1 MKTTTR
7 IITAALLHVAAL
19 AAETLASGIAFQ
31 TPSGWKAT
39 VVGDAAALV
48 PPNASAQNELY
59 GIAPLAGVKDSND
72 PQLPAVLAKNFE
84 GEGVAAQPVG
94 QPVVFQAAGG
104 AGKVFGYDV
113 NKNGER
119 GRMLFFVVS
128 LPAGRAAL
136 LVAAGTPQLL
146 AARQSALAEA
156 ATSIHLQA
164 GAKAAPAPAAA
175 AASAGT
181 PLVRRW
187 MTRLTDKKLVYMSSY
202 NSGGGG
208 GGYSSEKK
216 LYLAAD
222 GSYAFRSSSSVSV
235 YVPGATGG
243 SAGRD
248 AQEGRWR
255 VVEQTGQAL
264 LELTA
269 SNGTKQ
275 MIQLSAD
282 GTKTFLNGKRW
293 FVVGI
298 NE

>member
-1 MKTTTR
+1 MKTTT
-7 IITAALLHVAAL
+7 IIVTAALLSAGTL

-31 TPSGWKAT
+31 TPSGWTAT

-84 GEGVAAQPVG
+84 GEGVTAQSVG

-128 LPAGRAAL
+128 LPGNRAAL

-164 GAKAAPAPAAA
+164 GAKAAPAVGAPA
-175 AASAGT
+175 AGT
-181 PLVRRW
+181 PLVRQW
-187 MTRLTDKKLVYMSSY
+187 MARLTDKKLVYMSSY

-216 LYLAAD
+216 LFLSAD
-222 GSYAFRSSSSVSV
+222 GSYAFRAASSVSV

-248 AQEGRWR
+248 AQDGRWR
-255 VVEQTGQAL
+255 VVEQGGQAL

-269 SNGTKQ
+269 SNGTKE

-282 GTKTFLNGKRW
+282 GTRTFLNGKRW